1 MTVKLLRYPTEEDWL
16 FAKQCAL
23 ETVGLNAVTP
33 PDFEW
38 KRKILRARHSP
49 IRELRFAFEL
59 ENIPYWVSVH
69 LCRHVHAQPYVRTQR
84 NDRQD
89 KYDRNKAPQDAPVTM
104 IWTMNA
110 EELMTIAN
118 KRLCSLASA
127 DTRKVV
133 KMMCSLVIDVL
144 PEFRGLLVPACSYN
158 GVCHEMFPCEKSKRL
173 IRAECADTNCNLYV
187 CCPFSHE
194 TNLCTYE
201 ITED

>member
-38 KRKILRARHSP
+38 KRKVLRARHSP

-59 ENIPYWVSVH
+59 EIPYWVSVH
-69 LCRHVHAQPYVRTQR
+69 LCRHVHAQPYVRSQR
-84 NDRQD
+84 NDRQND
-89 KYDRNKAPQDAPVTM
+89 YDRNAARQDEPVTM

-118 KRLCSLASA
+118 KRLCKQASA
-127 DTRKVV
+127 ETRKAVQ
-133 KMMCSLVIDVL
+133 MMCDLVL
-144 PEFRGLLVPACSYN
+144 EKMPEFDGLFAPPCVRYGKCD
-158 GVCHEMFPCEKSKRL
+158 EIFPCGG
-173 IRAECADTNCNLYV
+173 
-187 CCPFSHE
+187 
-194 TNLCTYE
+194 
-201 ITED
+201 TE

>member
-1 MTVKLLRYPTEEDWL
+1 MKVKLLKYPSEEDWI

-59 ENIPYWVSVH
+59 EIPYWVSVH
-69 LCRHVHAQPYVRTQR
+69 LCRHVHAQPYVKSQR

-89 KYDRNKAPQDAPVTM
+89 KYDRNKAPQDEPVRM

-118 KRLCSLASA
+118 KRLCMQASPE
-127 DTRKVV
+127 TRRVV
-133 KMMCSLVIDVL
+133 MLMCDCVEEKL
-144 PEFRGLLVPACSYN
+144 PEFVDLLVPACIHYGKCN
-158 GVCHEMFPCEKSKRL
+158 EMFPCTGKDGGERWL
-173 IRAECADTNCNLYV
+173 
-187 CCPFSHE
+187 
-194 TNLCTYE
+194 
-201 ITED
+201 

>member
-1 MTVKLLRYPTEEDWL
+1 MTVKLLKYPSEEDWL

-110 EELMTIAN
+110 EELITIAQ
-118 KRLCSLASA
+118 KRLCEQAA
-127 DTRKVV
+127 KETQEVV
-133 KMMCSLVIDVL
+133 AKMCDLVL
-144 PEFRGLLVPACSYN
+144 EKMPEFDGLFAPPCVYYGRCD
-158 GVCHEMFPCEKSKRL
+158 EMFPCGGVR
-173 IRAECADTNCNLYV
+173 
-187 CCPFSHE
+187 
-194 TNLCTYE
+194 
-201 ITED
+201 

>member
-59 ENIPYWVSVH
+59 EIPYWVSVH
-69 LCRHVHAQPYVRTQR
+69 LCRHVHAQPYVRSQR

-110 EELMTIAN
+110 EELMTIAQ
-118 KRLCSLASA
+118 KRLCKQASEE
-127 DTRKVV
+127 TRKAVQ
-133 KMMCSLVIDVL
+133 MMCDLVL
-144 PEFRGLLVPACSYN
+144 EKMPEFDGLFAPPCVRYGKCD
-158 GVCHEMFPCEKSKRL
+158 EIFPCGGVE
-173 IRAECADTNCNLYV
+173 
-187 CCPFSHE
+187 
-194 TNLCTYE
+194 
-201 ITED
+201 